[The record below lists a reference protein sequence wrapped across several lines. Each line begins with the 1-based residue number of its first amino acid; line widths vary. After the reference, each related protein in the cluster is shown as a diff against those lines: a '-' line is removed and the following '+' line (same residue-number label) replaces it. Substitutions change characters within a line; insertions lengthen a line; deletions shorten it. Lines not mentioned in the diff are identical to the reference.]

1 MSVSSI
7 FEMASSSM
15 VCFVF
20 RRRTIA
26 LRDMEW
32 LEFGSKLWMRRT
44 DKPEG
49 MLGFCLAQRP
59 LQISFALAID
69 KDAK

>member
-1 MSVSSI
+1 MSVSSN

-26 LRDMEW
+26 SQDVEW
-32 LEFGSKLWMRRT
+32 LEAGSKLWMRRT

-49 MLGFCLAQRP
+49 MLEFCLAQRP

>member
-1 MSVSSI
+1 MSVSSN

-15 VCFVF
+15 VYFVF

-26 LRDMEW
+26 SRDMEW
-32 LEFGSKLWMRRT
+32 LDVGSKFWMRRT

-49 MLGFCLAQRP
+49 ILGFCLAQRP
-59 LQISFALAID
+59 LHISFALAID